1 MTVTDESVDVSVE
14 SDEDT
19 TAADTQHDDDNDDDE
34 GGRGRKK
41 DRDFTKFREMHSE
54 LADFVNLNS
63 GLDPVTPNQVKA
75 ILTLRS
81 DFNDTPEQ
89 AAKRAEAKRRRDE
102 EAKKYEGL
110 TAEQIKAA
118 KAADR
123 VEKQAEK
130 LEKRLAEAREKARLI
145 REGKEATGED
155 IAAAVAAAQNGTAE
169 AEPTPQVEAE
179 NEDDAPQRRIGRRR

>member
-41 DRDFTKFREMHSE
+41 DRDFTKFREMHQE

-63 GLDPVTPNQVKA
+63 GLEPVTPNQVKA